1 MSTRTNGRKM
11 HPKVMM
17 PCSSLTIGQTG
28 IEIPGGTL
36 ITQDSLTRPNGRRV
50 YQRDTKHFKVEPRLT
65 RNIDIIIRRVD
76 KPKLPLRIGPKII

>member
-1 MSTRTNGRKM
+1 MSTRTNGRQM
-11 HPKVMM
+11 HPKAMM

-36 ITQDSLTRPNGRRV
+36 INQDLPTRQNGRRV
-50 YQRDTKHFKVEPRLT
+50 LQRDTRLSKAEPRLT
-65 RNIDIIIRRVD
+65 RSINITIRRVD